1 MKEPIMSIKA
11 IIPIIYFC
19 LIFNNAF
26 SAEKTFVR
34 EYTYHA
40 EDYDSKITARTNA
53 LIRVKEELLEETS
66 TLIVSD
72 ANLSSWEKVIDG
84 KFSSGEDFQKNVTT
98 ISAGITTTTILDEK
112 WTGETF
118 WIKAEIVIDPED
130 IEKKLNIIFNNRKLL
145 SDIVNLENIVSQA
158 DTEIARLKILL
169 KDEKEKLEVERLS
182 KAYLLESD
190 VLRSTELLYKGALF
204 TFEGDYESAKET
216 FNEAIEI
223 GQNLQLVYGL
233 LAEMY
238 MTPQLIHVN
247 RQLGSGTFSGVNIED
262 VNQAI
267 KYIKLAQ
274 KAGADEADVYSALAN
289 AYWLLQKN
297 WRAYYYQR
305 KALKHETD
313 SLGLC
318 IEYNNSA
325 VSIMHKGKIKKAK
338 KLLYKA
344 MGYDSLLSITY
355 SNLGS
360 IALSEKEYDRAQK
373 LYKKALGLSEFK
385 IEKDVAYF
393 GIVSYYQSM
402 SYEAFQTGDYQ
413 TASGYLYESFNY
425 DTTFALRDSIFSI
438 IYHYLAWSSFKQGY
452 YDEALY
458 QCQESMSLQNSSIK
472 SHSYA
477 LLGDIA
483 GTLGDEDKMVTNY
496 KISARLGLKTTQ
508 DYLDS
513 HQIIWKE

>member
-1 MKEPIMSIKA
+1 MNMRIEK
-11 IIPIIYFC
+11 IIIIL
-19 LIFNNAF
+19 LIIHF
-26 SAEKTFVR
+26 STVICAEKTFVR
-34 EYTYHA
+34 EYTYYA

-53 LIRVKEELLEETS
+53 LLRVKEELLEETS
-66 TLIVSD
+66 TLIITD
-72 ANLSSWEKVIDG
+72 INLNSWEKRIDDEL
-84 KFSSGEDFQKNVTT
+84 SSGEDFKKNVTT
-98 ISAGITTTTILDEK
+98 ISAGISTTTILDEK

-145 SDIVNLENIVSQA
+145 SDIVSLENIVSQA
-158 DTEIARLKILL
+158 DKEIARLKILL
-169 KDEKEKLEVERLS
+169 KDEKEELEIERLS

-190 VLRSTELLYKGALF
+190 VLRSTELLYKGTLF

-238 MTPQLIHVN
+238 MTPQLLHVN

-274 KAGADEADVYSALAN
+274 KAGADEADVYGSLAN

-305 KALKHETD
+305 KALKYETD

-325 VSIMHKGKIKKAK
+325 VSSMHKGKIKKAK

-344 MGYDSLLSITY
+344 MGYDSLFSATY
-355 SNLGS
+355 INFAS
-360 IALSEKEYDRAQK
+360 IALSEKEYDRALK
-373 LYKKALGLSEFK
+373 LNKKALGLSEFK
-385 IEKDVAYF
+385 FEKDAAYF

-402 SYEAFQTGDYQ
+402 SYEALQLGDYQ
-413 TASGYLYESFNY
+413 TASEFSYESFNY
-425 DTTFALRDSIFSI
+425 DTTFAMRDSIFSI
-438 IYHYLAWSSFKQGY
+438 IYSYLAISSYNLGY
-452 YDEALY
+452 YEEAKYQCTEAL
-458 QCQESMSLQNSSIK
+458 SLPNPLIEG
-472 SHSYA
+472 HCYA

-483 GTLGDEDKMVTNY
+483 GTLGNEEEMVQQYT
-496 KISARLGLKTTQ
+496 ISARLGYKPTQ
-508 DYLDS
+508 DYLNS